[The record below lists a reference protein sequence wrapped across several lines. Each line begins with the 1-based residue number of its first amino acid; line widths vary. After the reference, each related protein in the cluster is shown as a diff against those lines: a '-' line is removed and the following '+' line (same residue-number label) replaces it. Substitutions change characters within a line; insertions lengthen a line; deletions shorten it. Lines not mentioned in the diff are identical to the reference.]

1 MGTHYTDGDALIT
14 CIVYKTVCPVQRTS
28 KYSTRRTGIGH
39 VYRSL
44 QSTQRYVVDKD
55 QIRQR
60 GNAER
65 GGITSGAQEASEY
78 CNIDNPRNPRAF
90 AAIAR
95 ETPASLLCAAGA
107 TTSPALGQPGARNS
121 RFINLK
127 RRSTGRQRR
136 GREVSKPAKPMR
148 FRSMSAACALHLHWC
163 MICSPCCV

>member
-1 MGTHYTDGDALIT
+1 M
-14 CIVYKTVCPVQRTS
+14 YKTVCPVQRTS

-95 ETPASLLCAAGA
+95 RRLRVPSLRTRERGQPRALLWRGA
-107 TTSPALGQPGARNS
+107 TGGSQLAIYQPQKEVYWKTTLWARGERARQTYARSKHACSLRSALALVHDLFTLSTMCS
-121 RFINLK
+121 REF
-127 RRSTGRQRR
+127 
-136 GREVSKPAKPMR
+136 
-148 FRSMSAACALHLHWC
+148 
-163 MICSPCCV
+163 